1 MSTIKSR
8 GLGDK
13 IEKYITMPTGIKA
26 VVDKV
31 SEVTGKPCGCE
42 KRKEILNEWFP
53 SKGMLKKS
61 EHEYLK
67 NFFKYYNGH
76 SLSNENQMKDLFK
89 IYNRVFKTRQ
99 KATNCSSC
107 LKRIISQIR
116 DKYEEYEKI

>member
-13 IEKYITMPTGIKA
+13 IEKYITKPTGIKA

-31 SEVTGKPCGCE
+31 SEVTGKPGGCE

-53 SKGMLKKS
+53 YKGMLKKS